1 MRTIEELD
9 NRKIPIV
16 TFDPVLEQDKGK
28 IFFPEK
34 LQKANE
40 MLKQGKLPANKNSHL
55 EALDSYNP
63 NHKD

>member
-1 MRTIEELD
+1 MKTVEEGN
-9 NRKIPIV
+9 NRKVPIV

-40 MLKQGKLPANKNSHL
+40 MLKRTKLPANKNSHL
-55 EALDSYNP
+55 EAGGTVC
-63 NHKD
+63 KD